1 MAVPIWGMRHESYRL
16 GNTKGCADF
25 VSTIG
30 RFFAAIARICKLRT
44 WGARKGLG
52 GLPREAR
59 TGSLR
64 QVDLRYSVTGALAF
78 GFTLGLVVTY
88 GLAYGRPRAAPSR
101 LSVSKDGSQMP
112 SSSGMR
118 LASLEMPV
126 SGFET
131 HDVDPSALAKPPSA
145 FGDRLLPV
153 ERSDSFDQRFKGL
166 AVWADTA
173 PAMIGEREWPAGTA
187 RQPTRET
194 ATAHSAIGR
203 SPPRPAAA
211 STRASAEKKPVRTAD
226 LSQDSLSSADSHTAV
241 YDIAAHTVY
250 MPNGR
255 RLEAHS
261 GLGNLMD
268 DPSHIN
274 AKGRGPT
281 PPNVYDLTLR
291 EQLFH
296 GVRALRLNPVDESK
310 MFGRDGILAH
320 TYMLGPNGQSNGC
333 VSFSNYNAFLTAYL
347 SGEVTRLVVVDRL
360 ANVPGPQSASQWFA
374 DTIKDL
380 LGRS

>member
-1 MAVPIWGMRHESYRL
+1 MAVPIRSMRHESWHL
-16 GNTKGCADF
+16 GNTKGCAEF
-25 VSTIG
+25 VSTIS
-30 RFFAAIARICKLRT
+30 RFFAAIARICKFGT

-52 GLPREAR
+52 RLPREAR

-64 QVDLRYSVTGALAF
+64 QVELRYAVTGALAF

-126 SGFET
+126 SVIET
-131 HDVDPSALAKPPSA
+131 DDIDPSALAKPSST

-173 PAMIGEREWPAGTA
+173 PVMVGEREGAGGTA
-187 RQPTRET
+187 RQPTRER
-194 ATAHSAIGR
+194 ATAQSAIGR
-203 SPPRPAAA
+203 SPPKPAAA
-211 STRASAEKKPVRTAD
+211 STLVSAEKKRVRTAD
-226 LSQDSLSSADSHTAV
+226 LSQDSLPSADSHTAV

-296 GVRALRLNPVDESK
+296 GVRALRLNPVDETK

-333 VSFSNYNAFLTAYL
+333 VSFNNYNAFLTAYI

-360 ANVPGPQSASQWFA
+360 ANTPGPQPTSQWFA

>member
-1 MAVPIWGMRHESYRL
+1 
-16 GNTKGCADF
+16 
-25 VSTIG
+25 
-30 RFFAAIARICKLRT
+30 
-44 WGARKGLG
+44 
-52 GLPREAR
+52 
-59 TGSLR
+59 LR
-64 QVDLRYSVTGALAF
+64 QIGLRYTVTGALAF

-88 GLAYGRPRAAPSR
+88 GLAPGRLRAVPSR

-131 HDVDPSALAKPPSA
+131 DDIDPSALARPPSA

-153 ERSDSFDQRFKGL
+153 ERSDTFDQRFEGL

-173 PAMIGEREWPAGTA
+173 PAMIGEREGSAGTA
-187 RQPTRET
+187 RQPTRER
-194 ATAHSAIGR
+194 ATAQSAIGR
-203 SPPRPAAA
+203 SPPKPAAA
-211 STRASAEKKPVRTAD
+211 STLVGAEKKRVRTAD
-226 LSQDSLSSADSHTAV
+226 LSQDPLPSADSHTAV

-281 PPNVYDLTLR
+281 PPNVYDLALR

-333 VSFSNYNAFLTAYL
+333 VSFNNYSAFLTAYL
-347 SGEVTRLVVVDRL
+347 NGEVTRLVVVDRL
-360 ANVPGPQSASQWFA
+360 ANTPGPQPASQWFA